1 MAITGFSVVK
11 APAGWGELYYYAAP
25 EMIYYPTDNLQY
37 KH

>member
-1 MAITGFSVVK
+1 MATTEFIVIK

-25 EMIYYPTDNLQY
+25 GMIYYLTDNLQY